1 MCLRN
6 FSKTGSAKLRSIAKK
21 IYHEMLADLQCLACH
36 SLDKE
41 SWIVLKDLFVRKWR
55 EEKKFPNPEV
65 ADAAASAVSYLENNW
80 FAEDQP
86 CMWFQGTV
94 PLSPVTNNSLERQN
108 GILKSAGYSGRQ
120 KLGLE
125 ELFNMVRFRRYHLTF
140 SPLILFL
147 FLSLV
152 TTLLNRH
159 PRTSTTCQGRRS
171 QESRSVKLKNSR
183 KLGLTHQ

>member
-1 MCLRN
+1 
-6 FSKTGSAKLRSIAKK
+6 
-21 IYHEMLADLQCLACH
+21 MLADLQCLACH

-65 ADAAASAVSYLENNW
+65 ADAAAAASAVSYLENNW

-125 ELFNMVRFRRYHLTF
+125 ELFNMVRFRRYYLTF
-140 SPLILFL
+140 SPLIF
-147 FLSLV
+147 FIPQLSDYLIESSSKNKYNLPRQKV
-152 TTLLNRH
+152 TREQILEA
-159 PRTSTTCQGRRS
+159 
-171 QESRSVKLKNSR
+171 QEFQK
-183 KLGLTHQ
+183 T

>member
-1 MCLRN
+1 MYLRN
-6 FSKTGSAKLRSIAKK
+6 YTKTGSAKLRSVAKK
-21 IYHEMLADLQCLACH
+21 LYHEQLSDLQCLACH

-55 EEKKFPNPEV
+55 VDKEFPNPEV
-65 ADAAASAVSYLENNW
+65 ADAASSAVSYLEDNW

-86 CMWFQGTV
+86 YMWFQGAV

-125 ELFNMVRFRRYHLTF
+125 ELFTMVRFHDYHLTF

-147 FLSLV
+147 SLA
-152 TTLLNRH
+152 
-159 PRTSTTCQGRRS
+159 Q
-171 QESRSVKLKNSR
+171 
-183 KLGLTHQ
+183 